1 MPILPIIAS
10 ALASALLGRVI
21 SNALDG
27 KEQKTASKDT
37 FQLNVDQCSS
47 AQKTDGVSKDT
58 AGSANV
64 KGIDD
69 DSEDKIAKAK
79 SANGAPA
86 LAAALDSQLSQSRV
100 NQAGAEVTGAKSS
113 ANVGGVSSLVSTPVT
128 SASKSIGAVAP
139 FKASSSTGNP
149 PFRPVQHNK
158 AGVAEVNEWHI
169 SQSLYE
175 TGVLPENFPTDSAAQ
190 LMALYG
196 VDAARSGSSSAVTV
210 VA

>member
-1 MPILPIIAS
+1 MPIIPIIAS

-21 SNALDG
+21 SNVIDG

-47 AQKTDGVSKDT
+47 AQKADGVSKDT
-58 AGSANV
+58 PGSASV

-69 DSEDKIAKAK
+69 NSEDKIAKSK
-79 SANGAPA
+79 SASAAPA

-113 ANVGGVSSLVSTPVT
+113 ATVGGVSPFVSTPVT
-128 SASKSIGAVAP
+128 SASKGTGAVSP
-139 FKASSSTGNP
+139 FKASSLTGNP
-149 PFRPVQHNK
+149 PFKPVQNNK
-158 AGVAEVNEWHI
+158 AGMAEADEWLT
-169 SQSLYE
+169 SQGMSE
-175 TGVLPENFPTDSAAQ
+175 TGVLPENFHTDSAAQ

-196 VDAARSGSSSAVTV
+196 VDAARSGSSNIVTAV
-210 VA
+210 A